1 VPQVDLSRLRN
12 IVGSLAGRKVL
23 VAGDFMLDRYLY
35 GNVSRI
41 CPEAPVP
48 VVELQGIQHAAGGAG
63 NVVANLSSLG
73 GTALTLGLVGSDE
86 EGETL
91 LGLLQEEGARVAG
104 LLRDSSRPTSV
115 KARVVAHNQQMLRL
129 DQEARMPV
137 NGGMLQSLK
146 DAFEEVIDT
155 ADVVILS
162 DYAKGLL
169 VPGFCRYVIDRA
181 RALGKPCIVDP
192 KGNDWQKY
200 SSATGITP
208 NVNELSLWLGDDLQ
222 SDDDIVTAAA
232 ALLTSLAVEFVLVK
246 RGPKGMSLL
255 EGGSEPRHISARAAQ
270 VFDVTGAGDTVIAS
284 VALALAAG
292 ASYSEAAVIANEA
305 AGVVVSKPGTAL
317 VAVEEVLERLP
328 EAA

>member
-1 VPQVDLSRLRN
+1 
-12 IVGSLAGRKVL
+12 
-23 VAGDFMLDRYLY
+23 
-35 GNVSRI
+35 
-41 CPEAPVP
+41 
-48 VVELQGIQHAAGGAG
+48 
-63 NVVANLSSLG
+63 
-73 GTALTLGLVGSDE
+73 
-86 EGETL
+86 
-91 LGLLQEEGARVAG
+91 
-104 LLRDSSRPTSV
+104 V